1 MAPLPLQPVALTV
14 FLVLFVFVTI
24 LGFLGARWRRG
35 DLDTLHEWGLG
46 GRRFGTLISWFLLGG
61 DLYTAYTFVAIP
73 ALIFGV
79 GAIGFFAVPYTIIIY
94 PILFTIFPRL
104 WRICKRHGYLTAPEF
119 VRGRFDS
126 RALSL
131 AMAIT
136 GILATMPYIALQL
149 VGMQVVIAALGLEGA
164 GPWADVPLFV
174 AFIVLA
180 AFTYTSGLRAP
191 AIIAIVKDLLIYAT
205 VIAAAV
211 VIPLHLGGW
220 DKMFAAVPAAKLTL
234 PVPGPHTLGSYGAY
248 ATLALGSALALFL
261 YPHSMTGILAASSGR
276 VLKRNAAL
284 LPAYSLVLGL
294 LALLGF
300 MAIAYGVAKQPQYAA
315 GFAHYKAN
323 FAVPALMLA
332 AFPSWFV
339 GVAFAAIAIGA
350 LVPASIMSIATAN
363 IFTRDIY
370 RAFLRPDATD
380 AQESRMAKLVSL
392 LVKLG
397 ALVFILALPTTAAI
411 EFQLLGGIWII
422 QTLPSVMLGLS
433 RMRLRAGALLAG
445 WACGMVVGTAMA
457 ASTQFKSATFA
468 LHLPAALGGYIA
480 PGYAA
485 LYALIVNLVVTLVL
499 SALLNALRK
508 PSATQ
513 LDPAARFEF

>member
-1 MAPLPLQPVALTV
+1 MASLPLQPVALGV
-14 FLVLFVFVTI
+14 FLVIFVFVTT
-24 LGFLGARWRRG
+24 LGFLASRWRRG
-35 DLDTLHEWGLG
+35 DLATLSEWGLG
-46 GRRFGTLISWFLLGG
+46 GRRFGTVVSWFLLGG
-61 DLYTAYTFVAIP
+61 DLYTAYTFVAVP
-73 ALIFGV
+73 ALIFSA

-94 PILFTIFPRL
+94 PILFTVFPRL
-104 WRICKRHGYLTAPEF
+104 WRICKAHGYLTAPEF

-131 AMAIT
+131 AVAIT

-149 VGMQVVIAALGLEGA
+149 VGMQVVIAALGLA
-164 GPWADVPLFV
+164 GSGIWSDVPLFV
-174 AFIVLA
+174 AFVVLA

-191 AIIAIVKDLLIYAT
+191 AIIAVVKDVLIYLT
-205 VIAAAV
+205 VIAAAI

-220 DKMFAAVPAAKLTL
+220 AKVFASVPAAKLTL
-234 PVPGPHTLGSYGAY
+234 PVPGAHTLGSYGAY

-284 LPAYSLVLGL
+284 LPAYSLILGL

-300 MAIAYGVAKQPQYAA
+300 MAIAAGVAKDPRFAA
-315 GFAHYKAN
+315 GFAIYHGN

-332 AFPSWFV
+332 AFPSWFA
-339 GVAFAAIAIGA
+339 GVSFAAIAIGA

-370 RAFLRPDATD
+370 RAIVRPGATD
-380 AQESRMAKLVSL
+380 AQEAGMAKLVSL

-397 ALVFILALPTTAAI
+397 ALIFILALPAATAI
-411 EFQLLGGIWII
+411 QFQLLGGVWII
-422 QTLPSVMLGLS
+422 QTLPAVMLGLT
-433 RMRLRAGALLAG
+433 RLRLRPGALLVG
-445 WACGMVVGTAMA
+445 WASGMAVGTGMA
-457 ASTQFKSATFA
+457 ASTHFKSAIFA
-468 LHLPAALGGYIA
+468 LHLPGAFVA

-485 LYALIVNLVVTLVL
+485 LYALILNLAVSLLL
-499 SALLNALRK
+499 SGVLNAVRA
-508 PSATQ
+508 PSEAA
-513 LDPAARFEF
+513 LDPAVRFEF

>member
-1 MAPLPLQPVALTV
+1 MAPLPLHPVTLGV
-14 FLVLFVFVTI
+14 FLTLFVLVTVM
-24 LGFLGARWRRG
+24 GFLGARWRRG
-35 DLDTLHEWGLG
+35 DLGTLSEWGLG

-61 DLYTAYTFVAIP
+61 DLYTAYTFVAVP
-73 ALIFGV
+73 ALV
-79 GAIGFFAVPYTIIIY
+79 YSAGAIGFFAVPYTIIIY
-94 PILFTIFPRL
+94 PILFTVFPRL

-126 RALSL
+126 PALSL
-131 AMAIT
+131 AVAIT

-149 VGMQVVIAALGLEGA
+149 VGMQVVIAALGLGGA
-164 GPWADVPLFV
+164 GAGADVPLFL
-174 AFIVLA
+174 AFLVLA

-191 AIIAIVKDLLIYAT
+191 AIIAIIKDLLIYVT

-211 VIPLHLGGW
+211 VIPMHLGGW
-220 DKMFAAVPAAKLTL
+220 GKIFAAVPAAKLTL
-234 PVPGPHTLGSYGAY
+234 PAPAAHSLGSYGAY

-284 LPAYSLVLGL
+284 LPAYSLILGL

-300 MAIAYGVAKQPQYAA
+300 MAIAAGVGKAPAYAA
-315 GFAHYKAN
+315 GFAAYHGN
-323 FAVPALMLA
+323 FAVPALILN
-332 AFPSWFV
+332 AFPPWFA
-339 GVAFAAIAIGA
+339 GVALAAIAIGA

-370 RAFLRPDATD
+370 RAFMRPDATD
-380 AQESRMAKLVSL
+380 AQEARTAKLMSL

-397 ALVFILALPTTAAI
+397 ALVFILGLPAATAI
-411 EFQLLGGIWII
+411 QFQLLGGIWII
-422 QTLPSVMLGLS
+422 QTLPAVMLGLT

-445 WACGMVVGTAMA
+445 WAGGMAVGTAMA
-457 ASTQFKSATFA
+457 ASTHFKSAIFT
-468 LHLPAALGGYIA
+468 LHLPGVVAA

-485 LYALIVNLVVTLVL
+485 LYALIVNLLV
-499 SALLNALRK
+499 SVAVSTALNAVRST
-508 PSATQ
+508 SAAR
-513 LDPAARFEF
+513 LDPASRFEF

>member
-1 MAPLPLQPVALTV
+1 MAPLPLHPVTLAV
-14 FLVLFVFVTI
+14 FLTLFVLVTVM
-24 LGFLGARWRRG
+24 GFLGARWRRG
-35 DLDTLHEWGLG
+35 DLATLSEWGLG
-46 GRRFGTLISWFLLGG
+46 GRRFGTVVSWFLLGG
-61 DLYTAYTFVAIP
+61 DLYTAYTFVAVP
-73 ALIFGV
+73 ALVFAS

-94 PILFTIFPRL
+94 PILFTVFPRL

-131 AMAIT
+131 AVAVT

-149 VGMQVVIAALGLEGA
+149 VGMQVVIAALGLG
-164 GPWADVPLFV
+164 GVGVWADVPLFL
-174 AFIVLA
+174 AFLVLA

-191 AIIAIVKDLLIYAT
+191 AIIAIIKDLLIYVT
-205 VIAAAV
+205 VIAATV

-220 DKMFAAVPAAKLTL
+220 GKIFAAVPPAKLTL
-234 PVPGPHTLGSYGAY
+234 PVPGAHTLGSYGAY

-284 LPAYSLVLGL
+284 LPLYSLILGL
-294 LALLGF
+294 LAK
-300 MAIAYGVAKQPQYAA
+300 APQYAA
-315 GFAHYKAN
+315 GFRAYHGN
-323 FAVPALMLA
+323 FAVPALLLES
-332 AFPSWFV
+332 FPAWFA

-370 RAFLRPDATD
+370 RAFIRPDATD
-380 AQESRMAKLVSL
+380 AQEARTAKLISL
-392 LVKLG
+392 LVKVG
-397 ALVFILALPTTAAI
+397 ALVFILALPTAAAI
-411 EFQLLGGIWII
+411 QFQLLGGVWII
-422 QTLPSVMLGLS
+422 QTLPAVMLGLT

-445 WACGMVVGTAMA
+445 WACGMAVGTAMA
-457 ASTQFKSATFA
+457 GSSHFKSAIFT
-468 LHLPAALGGYIA
+468 LHLPGSFAA

-485 LYALIVNLVVTLVL
+485 LYALIINLLVSL
-499 SALLNALRK
+499 AVSAALNAVAI
-508 PSATQ
+508 SATRRP
-513 LDPAARFEF
+513 DPGSRFEF

>member
-1 MAPLPLQPVALTV
+1 MAPLALQPVALCV
-14 FLVLFVFVTI
+14 FLALFILVTV
-24 LGFLGARWRRG
+24 LGFMGAKWRRG
-35 DLDTLHEWGLG
+35 DLNTLHEWGLG
-46 GRRFGTLISWFLLGG
+46 GRRFGTLVSWFLLGG
-61 DLYTAYTFVAIP
+61 DLYTAYTFVAVP
-73 ALIFGV
+73 ALVFGA

-131 AMAIT
+131 VVAIT
-136 GILATMPYIALQL
+136 GIFATMPYIALQL
-149 VGMQVVIAALGLEGA
+149 VGMQVVIAALGLQGT
-164 GPWADVPLFV
+164 GLWADVPLFA

-191 AIIAIVKDLLIYAT
+191 AIIAVVKDLLIYAT
-205 VIAAAV
+205 VIVAAI

-220 DKMFAAVPAAKLTL
+220 AKIFAAVPAAKLTL
-234 PVPGPHTLGSYGAY
+234 PVPGPGSLGTYSAY

-276 VLKRNAAL
+276 VIKRNAAL

-300 MAIAYGVAKQPQYAA
+300 MAIAYGVAKQPQFAA
-315 GFAHYKAN
+315 GFAQYKGN

-339 GVAFAAIAIGA
+339 GIAFAAIAIGA

-370 RAFLRPDATD
+370 KAFLKPNATD
-380 AQESRMAKLVSL
+380 LQESRMAKLISL
-392 LVKLG
+392 IVKLG
-397 ALVFILALPTTAAI
+397 ALIFILVLPATTAI

-422 QTLPSVMLGLS
+422 QTLPAVMLGLT
-433 RMRLRAGALLAG
+433 RLRLRPSALLLG
-445 WACGMVVGTAMA
+445 WVCGMLVGTAMA
-457 ASTQFKSATFA
+457 ASTAFKSATYP
-468 LHLPAALGGYIA
+468 LHLPTALGAYTA

-485 LYALIVNLVVTLVL
+485 LYALIVNLFVTFLL
-499 SALLNALRK
+499 SALLNALRS
-508 PSATQ
+508 PEAAR
-513 LDPAARFEF
+513 LDPAARFDF

>member
-1 MAPLPLQPVALTV
+1 MAPLALQPVALVV
-14 FLVLFVFVTI
+14 FLVLFALVTVMGFVA
-24 LGFLGARWRRG
+24 ARWRRG

-61 DLYTAYTFVAIP
+61 DLYTAYTFVAVP
-73 ALIFGV
+73 ALIYGA

-94 PILFTIFPRL
+94 PILFTVFPRL
-104 WRICKRHGYLTAPEF
+104 WRVCKRNGYLTAPEF

-131 AMAIT
+131 AVAVT

-149 VGMQVVIAALGLEGA
+149 VGMQVVLAALGLQGS
-164 GPWADVPLFV
+164 GIWADIPLFL

-191 AIIAIVKDLLIYAT
+191 AIIAVVKDLLIYAT
-205 VIAAAV
+205 VIAAAI
-211 VIPLHLGGW
+211 VIPLQLGGW
-220 DKMFAAVPAAKLTL
+220 DKIFAAVPAAKLTL
-234 PVPGPHTLGSYGAY
+234 PAPGVGSLGSYSAY

-276 VLKRNAAL
+276 VIKRNAAL

-300 MAIAYGVAKQPQYAA
+300 MAIAYGVAKDPQYAS
-315 GFAHYKAN
+315 GFAQYKGN
-323 FAVPALMLA
+323 FAVPALILK
-332 AFPSWFV
+332 AFPGWFV
-339 GVAFAAIAIGA
+339 GIAFAAIAIGA

-370 RAFLRPDATD
+370 KAFLKPNATD
-380 AQESRMAKLVSL
+380 LQESRMAKLISL
-392 LVKLG
+392 IVKLG
-397 ALVFILALPTTAAI
+397 ALAFILGLPATAAI
-411 EFQLLGGIWII
+411 QFQLLGGIWII
-422 QTLPSVMLGLS
+422 QTLPAIFCGLS

-445 WACGMVVGTAMA
+445 WACGMIVGTAMA
-457 ASTQFKSATFA
+457 ASTNFKSAIFP
-468 LHLPAALGGYIA
+468 LHMGGFLA

-485 LYALIVNLVVTLVL
+485 LYAVIINLVVSFAL
-499 SALLNALRK
+499 SFLLNAIGQPNK
-508 PSATQ
+508 TN
-513 LDPAARFEF
+513 PAEHFDF

>member
-1 MAPLPLQPVALTV
+1 MAPLPLHPVTLAV
-14 FLVLFVFVTI
+14 FLTLFVLVTVM
-24 LGFLGARWRRG
+24 GFLGARWRRG
-35 DLDTLHEWGLG
+35 DLATLNEWGLG
-46 GRRFGTLISWFLLGG
+46 GRRFGTVVSWFLLGG
-61 DLYTAYTFVAIP
+61 DLYTAYTFVAVP
-73 ALIFGV
+73 ALVFSA

-94 PILFTIFPRL
+94 PILFTVFPRL

-119 VRGRFDS
+119 VCARFDS

-131 AMAIT
+131 AVAIT

-149 VGMQVVIAALGLEGA
+149 VGVQVVIAALGLGGA
-164 GPWADVPLFV
+164 GVWADVPLFL
-174 AFIVLA
+174 AFLVLA

-191 AIIAIVKDLLIYAT
+191 AIIAIIKDLLIYVT

-220 DKMFAAVPAAKLTL
+220 GKIFAAVPSAKLTL
-234 PVPGPHTLGSYGAY
+234 PAPGPHTLGSYGAY

-284 LPAYSLVLGL
+284 LPAYSLILGL

-300 MAIAYGVAKQPQYAA
+300 MAIAAGVGKAPQYAA
-315 GFAHYKAN
+315 GFAAYHAN
-323 FAVPALMLA
+323 FAVPALLLE
-332 AFPSWFV
+332 AFPRWFA

-370 RAFLRPDATD
+370 RAFVRPDATD
-380 AQESRMAKLVSL
+380 AQEARTAKLMSL

-397 ALVFILALPTTAAI
+397 ALVFILALPAATAI
-411 EFQLLGGIWII
+411 QFQLLGGVWII
-422 QTLPSVMLGLS
+422 QTLPAVMLGLT
-433 RMRLRAGALLAG
+433 RMRLRAGAILAG
-445 WACGMVVGTAMA
+445 WACGMALGTAMA
-457 ASTQFKSATFA
+457 ASTHFKSAIFT
-468 LHLPAALGGYIA
+468 LHLPGAFAA

-485 LYALIVNLVVTLVL
+485 LYALIINLLVSFTL
-499 SALLNALRK
+499 SAALNAMRT
-508 PSATQ
+508 PVAAS
-513 LDPAARFEF
+513 LDPAARFDF

>member
-1 MAPLPLQPVALTV
+1 MAPLALRPVALAV
-14 FLVLFVFVTI
+14 FLALFALVTV

-61 DLYTAYTFVAIP
+61 DLYTAYTFVAVP
-73 ALIFGV
+73 ALIYGA

-94 PILFTIFPRL
+94 PVLFVVFPRL
-104 WRICKRHGYLTAPEF
+104 WRVCKRHGYLTAPEF

-131 AMAIT
+131 AVAVT

-149 VGMQVVIAALGLEGA
+149 VGMEVVLAALGLQG
-164 GPWADVPLFV
+164 GHGIWADIPLFI
-174 AFIVLA
+174 AFVVLA

-191 AIIAIVKDLLIYAT
+191 AIIAVVKDLLIYAT

-211 VIPLHLGGW
+211 VIPLQLGGW
-220 DKMFAAVPAAKLTL
+220 THIFASVPAAKLTL
-234 PVPGPHTLGSYGAY
+234 PVPGAASLGSYSAY

-276 VLKRNAAL
+276 VIKRNAAL

-294 LALLGF
+294 LAMLGF
-300 MAIAYGVAKQPQYAA
+300 MALAYGVAKDPQFAA
-315 GFAHYKAN
+315 GFAQYKGN
-323 FAVPALMLA
+323 FAVPALMLK
-332 AFPSWFV
+332 AFPEWFA
-339 GVAFAAIAIGA
+339 GIAFAAIAIGA

-370 RAFLRPDATD
+370 KAFLRPDATD
-380 AQESRMAKLVSL
+380 LQESRMAKLISL
-392 LVKLG
+392 IVKLG
-397 ALVFILALPTTAAI
+397 ALGFILGLPAATAI
-411 EFQLLGGIWII
+411 QFQLLGGIWII
-422 QTLPSVMLGLS
+422 QTLPAVFCGLT
-433 RMRLRAGALLAG
+433 RLRLRAGALLAG
-445 WACGMVVGTAMA
+445 WACGMLLGTLMA
-457 ASTQFKSATFA
+457 ASTNFKSAIYA
-468 LHLPAALGGYIA
+468 LHLGGFLA

-485 LYALIVNLVVTLVL
+485 LYAVIVNLVISFGL
-499 SALLNALRK
+499 SWLLNALGGPRAK
-508 PSATQ
+508 AD
-513 LDPAARFEF
+513 LAARFEF

>member
-1 MAPLPLQPVALTV
+1 MAPLPLQPVALGV
-14 FLVLFVFVTI
+14 FLVLFGLVTI
-24 LGFLGARWRRG
+24 MGFLGARWRRG
-35 DLDTLHEWGLG
+35 DLATLNEWGLG

-61 DLYTAYTFVAIP
+61 DLYTAYTFVAVP
-73 ALIFGV
+73 ALVFGA

-94 PILFTIFPRL
+94 PILFTVFPRL

-131 AMAIT
+131 AVAAT

-149 VGMQVVIAALGLEGA
+149 VGMQVVIAALGLAGS
-164 GPWADVPLFV
+164 GPWADVPLFI
-174 AFIVLA
+174 AFLVLA

-191 AIIAIVKDLLIYAT
+191 AIIAIVKDLLIYVT
-205 VIAAAV
+205 VIAAAI

-220 DKMFAAVPAAKLTL
+220 GKIFAAVPAAKLTL
-234 PVPGPHTLGSYGAY
+234 PVPGAQTLGSYGAY

-284 LPAYSLVLGL
+284 LPAYSLILGL

-300 MAIAYGVAKQPQYAA
+300 MAIAAGVAKAPQYAA
-315 GFAHYKAN
+315 GFAAYHGN

-332 AFPSWFV
+332 AFPSWFA

-363 IFTRDIY
+363 IVTRDIY
-370 RAFLRPDATD
+370 RAFLRPDATQ
-380 AQESRMAKLVSL
+380 AQEAGMAKLVSL

-397 ALVFILALPTTAAI
+397 ALGFILGLPAAAAI
-411 EFQLLGGIWII
+411 QFQLLGGIWII
-422 QTLPSVMLGLS
+422 QTLPAVMLGLT
-433 RMRLRAGALLAG
+433 RLRLRAGGLLAG
-445 WACGMVVGTAMA
+445 WACGMAVGTAMA
-457 ASTQFKSATFA
+457 ASTHFKSAIFP
-468 LHLPAALGGYIA
+468 LHLPGAVTA

-485 LYALIVNLVVTLVL
+485 LYALIVNLVVSLTLSVV
-499 SALLNALRK
+499 LNALRR
-508 PSATQ
+508 PSAAG

>member
-1 MAPLPLQPVALTV
+1 MAPLPLQPVALGV
-14 FLVLFVFVTI
+14 FLVLFAIVTVM
-24 LGFLGARWRRG
+24 GFLGARWKRG
-35 DLDTLHEWGLG
+35 DLVDLNEWGLG
-46 GRRFGTLISWFLLGG
+46 GRRFGTVVSWFLLGG
-61 DLYTAYTFVAIP
+61 DLYTAYTFVAVP
-73 ALIFGV
+73 ALVFSA

-94 PILFTIFPRL
+94 PILFTVFPRL
-104 WRICKRHGYLTAPEF
+104 WRVCKRHGFLTAPEF

-131 AMAIT
+131 AVAIT

-149 VGMQVVIAALGLEGA
+149 VGMQVVIAALGFGGSGL
-164 GPWADVPLFV
+164 WADVPLFV
-174 AFIVLA
+174 AFLILA

-191 AIIAIVKDLLIYAT
+191 AIIAIVKDLLIYVT
-205 VIAAAV
+205 VIAAAI

-220 DKMFAAVPAAKLTL
+220 GKVFAAIPAAKLTL
-234 PVPGPHTLGSYGAY
+234 PAPGAHTLGSYGAY

-284 LPAYSLVLGL
+284 LPAYSLILGL

-300 MAIAYGVAKQPQYAA
+300 MAIAAGVSKAPQYAA
-315 GFAHYKAN
+315 GFAAYHGN
-323 FAVPALMLA
+323 FAVPALMLSS
-332 AFPSWFV
+332 FPPWFA

-370 RAFLRPDATD
+370 RVFVRPDATD
-380 AQESRMAKLVSL
+380 AQEAGMAKLISL

-397 ALVFILALPTTAAI
+397 ALIFILVLPTAAAI
-411 EFQLLGGIWII
+411 QFQLLGGIWII
-422 QTLPSVMLGLS
+422 QTLPAVMLGLT
-433 RMRLRAGALLAG
+433 RMRLRAGALLIG
-445 WACGMVVGTAMA
+445 WACGMAVGTAMA
-457 ASTQFKSATFA
+457 ASTHFKSAIFP
-468 LHLPAALGGYIA
+468 LHLPGAFSV

-485 LYALIVNLVVTLVL
+485 LYALAVNLVVSLAL
-499 SALLNALRK
+499 SAALNAFRTR
-508 PSATQ
+508 SAAR
-513 LDPAARFEF
+513 LNPAARFEF

>member
-1 MAPLPLQPVALTV
+1 MAPLALQPVALVV
-14 FLVLFVFVTI
+14 FLVLFALVTV
-24 LGFLGARWRRG
+24 LGFMGAKWRRG

-61 DLYTAYTFVAIP
+61 DLYTAYTFVAVP
-73 ALIFGV
+73 ALIYGA

-94 PILFTIFPRL
+94 PVLFVFFPRL
-104 WRICKRHGYLTAPEF
+104 WRVCKRNGYLTAPEF

-131 AMAIT
+131 AVAVT

-149 VGMQVVIAALGLEGA
+149 VGMQVVLAALGLQGS
-164 GPWADVPLFV
+164 GIWADIPLFV

-191 AIIAIVKDLLIYAT
+191 AIIAVVKDLLIYAT
-205 VIAAAV
+205 VIAAAI
-211 VIPLHLGGW
+211 VIPMQLGGW
-220 DKMFAAVPAAKLTL
+220 AKIFAAVPAAKLTL
-234 PVPGPHTLGSYGAY
+234 PVPGAASLGSYSAY

-276 VLKRNAAL
+276 VIKRNAAL

-300 MAIAYGVAKQPQYAA
+300 MAIAYGVAKDPQFAS
-315 GFAHYKAN
+315 GFAQYKGN
-323 FAVPALMLA
+323 FAVPALILK
-332 AFPSWFV
+332 AFPGWFA
-339 GVAFAAIAIGA
+339 GIAFAAIAIGA

-370 RAFLRPDATD
+370 KAFLRPGATD
-380 AQESRMAKLVSL
+380 LQESRMAKLISL
-392 LVKLG
+392 IVKLG
-397 ALVFILALPTTAAI
+397 ALAFILGLPATAAI

-422 QTLPSVMLGLS
+422 QTLPAIFCGLS
-433 RMRLRAGALLAG
+433 RMRLRAGALLTG

-457 ASTQFKSATFA
+457 ASTGFKSAIFA
-468 LHLPAALGGYIA
+468 LHMGGLLA

-485 LYALIVNLVVTLVL
+485 LYAVIINLIVSFGL
-499 SALLNALRK
+499 SFLLNAMSQSSGRR
-508 PSATQ
+508 
-513 LDPAARFEF
+513 DPAEHFEF